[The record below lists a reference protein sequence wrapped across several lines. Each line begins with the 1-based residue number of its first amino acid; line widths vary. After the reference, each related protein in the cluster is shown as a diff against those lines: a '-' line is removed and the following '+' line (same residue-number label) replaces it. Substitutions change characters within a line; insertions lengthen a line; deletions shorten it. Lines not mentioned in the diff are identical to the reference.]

1 MSRDKIQNSEQ
12 EGLTPSTGG
21 LTSLGGSPTDSLKE
35 RGLTHAAGGA
45 RPGSSTL
52 GRSLPLRLCTPAIEL
67 ATVHTGTHAG
77 LSIGG

>member
-52 GRSLPLRLCTPAIEL
+52 GAPSPSACAPQPLSWPRCTP
-67 ATVHTGTHAG
+67 VRMRDCQ
-77 LSIGG
+77 